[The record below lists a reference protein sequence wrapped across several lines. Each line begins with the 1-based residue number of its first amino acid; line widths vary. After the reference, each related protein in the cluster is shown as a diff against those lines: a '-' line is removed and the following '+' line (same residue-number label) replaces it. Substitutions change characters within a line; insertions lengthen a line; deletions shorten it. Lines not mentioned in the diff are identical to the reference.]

1 MKKILALTL
10 ALCMLFTSMV
20 GCSSGSD
27 TTAAGTG
34 SNTSTE
40 AGTTQPDTGDAEA
53 SEEPTETNDDPTADL
68 QVSEDAPTYVMVSKT
83 LSDPVFIDMYIGFR
97 EFCESIGANCMYRG
111 SD

>member
-53 SEEPTETNDDPTADL
+53 SEEPTETNDDPKNL
-68 QVSEDAPTYVMVSKT
+68 R
-83 LSDPVFIDMYIGFR
+83 II
-97 EFCESIGANCMYRG
+97 
-111 SD
+111 